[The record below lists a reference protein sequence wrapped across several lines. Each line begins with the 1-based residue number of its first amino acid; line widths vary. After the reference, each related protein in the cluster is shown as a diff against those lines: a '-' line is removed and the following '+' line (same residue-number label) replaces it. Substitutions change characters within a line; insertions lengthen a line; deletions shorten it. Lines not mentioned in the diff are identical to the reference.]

1 MAQKLQE
8 VLLQIKAA
16 AAGPEDDQLFMAAA
30 AGESLERLLAD
41 PVELTKTSLRFAEVA
56 HELGC
61 SRVYGASDLG
71 QRLAG
76 AAIALSGNGLKDH
89 TAGMDGQA
97 VLIVDGLLVTGTQV
111 ASAARRAR
119 RDGAASVCAAVVA
132 SFEPDFTQ
140 LKQFA
145 DQLVV
150 LEG

>member
-1 MAQKLQE
+1 MALQLQE
-8 VLLQIKAA
+8 VLKQLRAA
-16 AAGPEDDQLFMAAA
+16 AACSEDEQLFLAAE
-30 AGESLERLLAD
+30 AGESLERVLAD
-41 PVELTKTSLRFAEVA
+41 PVELTRTSLRFVEVA

-61 SRVYGASDLG
+61 NRVYGASDLG

-89 TAGMDGQA
+89 TAGVEGQA

-111 ASAARRAR
+111 ASAARMAR
-119 RDGAASVCAAVVA
+119 RGGAASVCAAVVA
-132 SFEPDFTQ
+132 SLESDVTR

-145 DQLVV
+145 DQVVV